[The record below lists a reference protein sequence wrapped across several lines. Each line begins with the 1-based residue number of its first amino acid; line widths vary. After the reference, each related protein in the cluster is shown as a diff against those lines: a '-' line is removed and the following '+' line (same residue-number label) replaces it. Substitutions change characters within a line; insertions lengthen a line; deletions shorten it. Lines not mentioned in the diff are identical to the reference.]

1 MTAGCILTV
10 TRPKWAA
17 KSSELKEERKAPTNK
32 MKTFMIVTA
41 VVAIGFMF
49 GRAMTH
55 TAEFFL
61 QAIKK
66 NNEEDR

>member
-1 MTAGCILTV
+1 VDNNKPTKN
-10 TRPKWAA
+10 RRK
-17 KSSELKEERKAPTNK
+17 KAPRNK

-41 VVAIGFMF
+41 IVAIGFVF

-61 QAIKK
+61 QAIK
-66 NNEEDR
+66 NNQRDRDND

>member
-1 MTAGCILTV
+1 
-10 TRPKWAA
+10 
-17 KSSELKEERKAPTNK
+17 

-41 VVAIGFMF
+41 VVAIGFVF

-66 NNEEDR
+66 NSRDRNND